1 MAVCVVV
8 SGSSL
13 AVSSTA
19 IGSCTDYVLQTAG
32 EFAVNSPVY
41 TVGDVAQ
48 LAGMVSGVWAVA
60 FGLRVLRGQFV

>member
-1 MAVCVVV
+1 MAICVVV

-13 AVSSTA
+13 AVSSMA

-41 TVGDVAQ
+41 TVNDVVY
-48 LAGMVSGVWAVA
+48 LAGLVSAAWAVA
-60 FGLRVLRGQFV
+60 FGLRILRGVLV